1 MMSWFKSIY
10 LLYLAAVLPL
20 LAIAVIQYKDMNDF
34 GMCLTAFGGQG
45 FVQQRTAT
53 VCSQIFTETG
63 MVVKDVGSDEAL
75 LLPMQTQVHR
85 STYRDIYA
93 AAAEGDP
100 EAMSGAPAFELWW
113 AQLPVTRVN

>member
-20 LAIAVIQYKDMNDF
+20 LGLAISQYKDMNDY

-45 FVQQRTAT
+45 FLQQRTAT
-53 VCSQIFTETG
+53 VCSQIFTESG
-63 MVVKDVGSDEAL
+63 MVLKDAASDDAL

-85 STYRDIYA
+85 STYRDIYT

-100 EAMSGAPAFELWW
+100 EAMSWAPAFDLWW
-113 AQLPVTRVN
+113 AQLPVARAN